1 MKKIVSMMAGIAAGS
16 LFAVEVPSVQEIT
29 FSTQGQDKYADGSAV
44 MDGECYALVWSQD
57 GVFEGINV
65 DGTAKDAN
73 DKVLYIGN
81 FAKGGQCGL
90 VSFQIADGVVNGGQY
105 DVWVLDTRVFDNGAV
120 KQVGKQ
126 NGKLT
131 ASHAAKATT
140 ATIQVSSD
148 AARAP
153 TTAKTAA
160 GGTVAGGATVADVR
174 KPTIVSFKLD
184 TDGNG
189 QKVAVLE
196 LADTV
201 TGVNYAAEGSNSLEK
216 NEVVSGKVTSGN
228 GGTITVIVPAT
239 GDQAFFW
246 GKVK

>member
-29 FSTQGQDKYADGSAV
+29 FSTQGQDKYADGSVV

-57 GVFEGINV
+57 GAFEGINV

-90 VSFQIADGVVNGGQY
+90 VSFQIADGVVSGGQY

-148 AARAP
+148 ALSP
-153 TTAKTAA
+153 TTARTAA
-160 GGTVAGGATVADVR
+160 GGTVAGGATVADIR

-189 QKVAVLE
+189 QSVAVLE
-196 LADTV
+196 LANTV
-201 TGVNYAAEGSNSLEK
+201 AGVNYAGEGSSSLEK
-216 NEVVSGKVTSGN
+216 NDVVSGNVTSGN
-228 GGTITVIVPAT
+228 GGTITVIVPAK
-239 GDQAFFW
+239 GGKAFFW